1 MLLLDK
7 IETEQKTLI
16 KAIADLRRVKSL
28 IILIIV
34 AVTASLIT
42 LLIQAIPNP

>member
-16 KAIADLRRVKSL
+16 KAIADLKGVKSL
-28 IILIIV
+28 IIPILV
-34 AVTASLIT
+34 AVTTSLII
-42 LLIQAIPNP
+42 LLIRAIPNP